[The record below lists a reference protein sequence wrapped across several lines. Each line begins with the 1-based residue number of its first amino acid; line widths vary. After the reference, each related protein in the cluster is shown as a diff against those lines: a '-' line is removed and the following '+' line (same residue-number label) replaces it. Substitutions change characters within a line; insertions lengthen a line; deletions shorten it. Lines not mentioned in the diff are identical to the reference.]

1 MINAHWNQRIDNV
14 ESSLS
19 QKLDELQNDMFQK
32 LNNLED
38 SISRL
43 TNQQHVHSEE
53 ENPEEVYLSDTM
65 VEEHSEQQLQE
76 EMIEDFAEV
85 VEGFFESSNIG
96 VAFWPWKK
104 EEIIALL
111 IEEGSGKEAGKEPQ
125 KLTIQPIPM
134 KLNPSATAKAT
145 KSPLPVAPSTNQV
158 YILPIPAAQFTLK
171 TPAAKA
177 KAILFALLVQ
187 NFEKLMATA
196 QTFATT
202 SRTWAASHIA
212 WHSGRFGC

>member
-53 ENPEEVYLSDTM
+53 ESPEEVYLSDTM

-85 VEGFFESSNIG
+85 VEGLSESSNIG

-104 EEIIALL
+104 EEEIIALL
-111 IEEGSGKEAGKEPQ
+111 TEEGSGKEAGKEPQ
-125 KLTIQPIPM
+125 KLTLQPITM
-134 KLNPSATAKAT
+134 KLNPSATAQAT
-145 KSPLPVAPSTNQV
+145 KSPLSVAPSTNQF
-158 YILPIPAAQFTLK
+158 YILPIPAAQSTPKTL
-171 TPAAKA
+171 AAKV

-187 NFEKLMATA
+187 NFKKLLATA

-202 SRTWAASHIA
+202 SRTLVASHIA
-212 WHSGRFGC
+212 

>member
-14 ESSLS
+14 EISLS
-19 QKLDELQNDMFQK
+19 QKLDELRNDMFQK

-85 VEGFFESSNIG
+85 VEGLSESSNIG

-104 EEIIALL
+104 KIIALFT
-111 IEEGSGKEAGKEPQ
+111 EEGSGKEEWKEPQ
-125 KLTIQPIPM
+125 KLTLQPIPL
-134 KLNPSATAKAT
+134 KLNPSATAQST
-145 KSPLPVAPSTNQV
+145 KSPLPVAPSSNQV
-158 YILPIPAAQFTLK
+158 YILPIPAAQSIPK

-177 KAILFALLVQ
+177 KAILLSLLVQ
-187 NFEKLMATA
+187 NFKKLVANA
-196 QTFATT
+196 QNFATT
-202 SRTWAASHIA
+202 SRTLAASHIA
-212 WHSGRFGC
+212 WHN

>member
-1 MINAHWNQRIDNV
+1 MINAHWNQRIDIV

-65 VEEHSEQQLQE
+65 VEEHYEQQLQE

-85 VEGFFESSNIG
+85 VEGLSESLNIG
-96 VAFWPWKK
+96 VAFGHGKK
-104 EEIIALL
+104 
-111 IEEGSGKEAGKEPQ
+111 K
-125 KLTIQPIPM
+125 
-134 KLNPSATAKAT
+134 
-145 KSPLPVAPSTNQV
+145 KSLP
-158 YILPIPAAQFTLK
+158 Y
-171 TPAAKA
+171 
-177 KAILFALLVQ
+177 
-187 NFEKLMATA
+187 
-196 QTFATT
+196 
-202 SRTWAASHIA
+202 
-212 WHSGRFGC
+212 

>member
-1 MINAHWNQRIDNV
+1 MINAHWNHRIDNV

-19 QKLDELQNDMFQK
+19 QKLDEIQKVMFQK

-76 EMIEDFAEV
+76 ETIEDFAEV
-85 VEGFFESSNIG
+85 VEGLSESSNIC
-96 VAFWPWKK
+96 VSFWPWKK
-104 EEIIALL
+104 EEEITTLL
-111 IEEGSGKEAGKEPQ
+111 TKEGNGKEAGKEPQ
-125 KLTIQPIPM
+125 KLTLQPIPM
-134 KLNPSATAKAT
+134 KLNPSATAQPT

-158 YILPIPAAQFTLK
+158 YILPIPAAQSTPK

-187 NFEKLMATA
+187 RFKKLVATA
-196 QTFATT
+196 QTFVTT
-202 SRTWAASHIA
+202 SRTLAASHIA
-212 WHSGRFGC
+212 WHS